1 MTKPDPGNRSPR
13 LVGRRGFIG
22 ASVAALAGLAL
33 WHYRRSEPTA
43 GEAAPSGQPKMVK
56 IVDFTDAGAREGI
69 VVVPK
74 IVKSEDEWRKQL
86 SPLAF
91 DVTRQAGTER
101 AFTGE
106 YWNLHDKGL
115 FRCICCDTA
124 LFSSET
130 KFESGT
136 GWPSFWAPLAKE
148 NIQELGDNSLGVS
161 RTAVSCR
168 RCDAHLGHVFDDGP
182 RPTGPPILHK
192 FGGFTVR
199 QAGLS
204 SGNRSRAPG
213 PGARIRARLFR
224 IRKVK
229 QGEDSMWHSGTER
242 FGNFVRLLF
251 LLSLSTSVACTTT
264 AVHGQVPP
272 FAGASQSPA

>member
-22 ASVAALAGLAL
+22 ASVAGLAGLAL
-33 WHYRRSEPTA
+33 WRYRSSQ
-43 GEAAPSGQPKMVK
+43 AAPSGQPKMVK

-106 YWNLHDKGL
+106 YWNLHEKGL

-136 GWPSFWAPLAKE
+136 GWSSFCAPIAKE
-148 NIQELGDNSLGVS
+148 NIQELQDVGLGTV

-182 RPTGPPILHK
+182 RPTGL
-192 FGGFTVR
+192 R
-199 QAGLS
+199 YCM
-204 SGNRSRAPG
+204 N
-213 PGARIRARLFR
+213 
-224 IRKVK
+224 
-229 QGEDSMWHSGTER
+229 
-242 FGNFVRLLF
+242 
-251 LLSLSTSVACTTT
+251 SVAMRFVKS
-264 AVHGQVPP
+264 A
-272 FAGASQSPA
+272 